1 MVEVELNTSD
11 YKTILTWYELAFANK
26 QKLKTDDVAVFHKLG
41 VMAKTLLEE
50 EHEKVKDE

>member
-26 QKLKTDDVAVFHKLG
+26 QKLNTDDVAVFNKLG

-50 EHEKVKDE
+50 EREKVKDE